1 MKANTRMSRWIVQL
15 KTDRARLFK
24 RCPESSIWQEGG
36 QIATRPWTFDEATF
50 MYENA
55 KPLLPWVSGRMMSE
69 SILAAQEAE
78 TLEAWRIKTELESL
92 RAGLTI
98 PATVIF
104 TVWDHRRG
112 DWRRVKNSRGQIVD
126 GAHARFDE
134 LASELGY
141 RDERAFREEVR
152 AHVVTYERIRD
163 LERRVSFRHETDDVL
178 SDQLEGIPF

>member
-1 MKANTRMSRWIVQL
+1 
-15 KTDRARLFK
+15 
-24 RCPESSIWQEGG
+24 
-36 QIATRPWTFDEATF
+36 
-50 MYENA
+50 MYESA
-55 KPLLPWVSGRMMSE
+55 KPLLPWVGGQMMSE

-78 TLEAWRIKTELESL
+78 TLEGWQIKCEIESL
-92 RAGLTI
+92 RQGLTI

-141 RDERAFREEVR
+141 PDERVFREEVR

-163 LERRVSFRHETDDVL
+163 LERRVHYRRESDDVL
-178 SDQLEGIPF
+178 FDQLEGMPF